1 LGFALG
7 LLLGRVAVV
16 PVLGSV
22 TPKAV
27 LIAAAAGMAV
37 TTYMMLQTRS
47 AGMAQGLVFLAG
59 LAMAPVFPTALGLVG
74 GAFKPSGLD
83 ATATGIAS
91 TAGWLGLVVSS
102 PIIGG
107 IAGDDPAK
115 LKKALLLLPV
125 GSLLM
130 GLVIFAL

>member
-1 LGFALG
+1 
-7 LLLGRVAVV
+7 
-16 PVLGSV
+16 
-22 TPKAV
+22 
-27 LIAAAAGMAV
+27 
-37 TTYMMLQTRS
+37 
-47 AGMAQGLVFLAG
+47 MAQGLVFLAG

-74 GAFKPSGLD
+74 GAFKSAGLD

-107 IAGDDPAK
+107 IAGEDPAK
-115 LKKALLLLPV
+115 LKKALLLLPA